1 MICLQLVMCQKK
13 VPMWC
18 RPKNLHRHQ
27 LIYYLSNR
35 CQHRMPGVVLCCIFL
50 RTKSTTE
57 GCESIS
63 FEYKLL
69 YSSHYAT
76 SGFVEL
82 DISPVFNKAR
92 KANAIVL
99 ERLWSFF
106 VKKTCMWEIHPLILW
121 KDCIKKG
128 FILKK
133 SLKTTIIYP

>member
-1 MICLQLVMCQKK
+1 
-13 VPMWC
+13 
-18 RPKNLHRHQ
+18 
-27 LIYYLSNR
+27 
-35 CQHRMPGVVLCCIFL
+35 MPGVVLCCIFL

-99 ERLWSFF
+99 ERLWIYNCSFQRLF
-106 VKKTCMWEIHPLILW
+106 
-121 KDCIKKG
+121 
-128 FILKK
+128 
-133 SLKTTIIYP
+133 

>member
-1 MICLQLVMCQKK
+1 
-13 VPMWC
+13 
-18 RPKNLHRHQ
+18 
-27 LIYYLSNR
+27 
-35 CQHRMPGVVLCCIFL
+35 MPGVVLCCIFL

-99 ERLWSFF
+99 KNYGYIIVVFKDFFRMKPFLIQSFHKIKGCISHMQVF
-106 VKKTCMWEIHPLILW
+106 SRKNSIVFQGLW
-121 KDCIKKG
+121 KLYINL
-128 FILKK
+128 IN
-133 SLKTTIIYP
+133 